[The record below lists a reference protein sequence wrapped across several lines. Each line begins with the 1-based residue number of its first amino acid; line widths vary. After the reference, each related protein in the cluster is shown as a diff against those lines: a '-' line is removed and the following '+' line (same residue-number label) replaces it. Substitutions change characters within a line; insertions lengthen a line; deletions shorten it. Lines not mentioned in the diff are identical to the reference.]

1 MAGKPIYR
9 HKDLFHVTK
18 MTFYLT
24 AAYRVLK
31 TMKSSLIYSHLKI
44 HVLTMTQTA
53 EKHNFQAEVSQV
65 LDLVIHSLY
74 SNKDIFLRELISNA
88 SDACDKLRFEA
99 IKNKKLNA
107 EDLHIKVDFDKDAKT
122 ITITDNGIGMSHD
135 ELIENIG
142 TIANSGTKKY
152 LQSIAKKDQADANL
166 IGQFGVGFYASF
178 IVAKEV
184 EIRTLKAGEKSDQA
198 YAWRSDG
205 KTGYTLEKIDKQN
218 HGTEVILHLQDDEV
232 EFADN
237 HRLRSL
243 IKKYSE
249 HVAFPIKMLE
259 VIYPEKDE
267 DGNDKPAKE
276 PEYEVINDATAL
288 WKKNPTE
295 IKDEDYQA

>member
-1 MAGKPIYR
+1 M
-9 HKDLFHVTK
+9 
-18 MTFYLT
+18 
-24 AAYRVLK
+24 
-31 TMKSSLIYSHLKI
+31 S
-44 HVLTMTQTA
+44 QTA
-53 EKHNFQAEVSQV
+53 KKHTFQAEVNQV

-99 IKNKKLNA
+99 IKNKDLNA
-107 EDLHIKVDFDKDAKT
+107 EDLHIKVDFDKEAKT
-122 ITITDNGIGMSHD
+122 ITVSDNGIGMSHD

-152 LQSIAKKDQADANL
+152 LESIAKKDKADANL

-184 EIRTLKAGEKSDQA
+184 EIKTRKAGAPADEA
-198 YAWRSDG
+198 WNWRSDG
-205 KTGYTLEKIDKQN
+205 KNDYTIEPISKDS
-218 HGTEVILHLQDDEV
+218 HGTEIILHLQDDEAD
-232 EFADN
+232 FADN

-267 DGNDKPAKE
+267 DG
-276 PEYEVINDATAL
+276 
-288 WKKNPTE
+288 
-295 IKDEDYQA
+295 